1 MLEKVRISRSRLV
14 LTTDRLLVQ
23 GHIHALRSTQQPAPN
38 LRLDMAN
45 RLEARMSATSSPLI
59 TTSSGARLPMN
70 THPSQLGDLPLA
82 PPLENTQPFF
92 MTPPEVQTTVPFVE
106 PHATGLGD
114 WMSSAEFAISQNEG
128 ALPTWPSALQRMMGG
143 VLDGTQEDW
152 NQFPNLLPS

>member
-1 MLEKVRISRSRLV
+1 
-14 LTTDRLLVQ
+14 
-23 GHIHALRSTQQPAPN
+23 
-38 LRLDMAN
+38 
-45 RLEARMSATSSPLI
+45 
-59 TTSSGARLPMN
+59 MN

-152 NQFPNLLPS
+152 NQSQTCSRRSGLRTSEANGVYHRCM